1 MCAINRR
8 NSGIS
13 STPRRRR
20 ARICACIRSCI
31 GPKPTSGPT
40 RSAKTFQSFRFIWPK
55 MASATARLAMPIS
68 RFRWLQEHPAS
79 KKFCS
84 SSSAPRCRSAPAARS
99 ITKPKMRSSGCASP
113 AISDEQPGFS
123 LAMNMIVPAS
133 MSANPNGTTRPQMRI
148 VIVGHVDHGKS
159 TLVGRLLHETG
170 SLPEG
175 KLEMLKAVSARRGM
189 AFEWSFLLDALQTE
203 RDQGITIDTTQIRFR
218 TRSRDVILIDAPGHA
233 EFLRNMITGAS
244 QADGAVLI
252 IDALEGVRDQTRR
265 HGYLLHLLGIKQVVV
280 VVNKMDRVD
289 FAKGRFAE
297 IAEEISAHLTGL
309 GVRPAAIIP
318 ISARDGDGVAIHTPR
333 IGWYRGPTVVEALDA
348 LEPARP
354 LAALPLRLPVQAIY
368 KFDDRRIVAG
378 RIESGSLAAGD
389 EIVIMPAGKIARI
402 KTVESWPVTPVSGKQ
417 GAGRSVGITL
427 DRELFI
433 ERGDVIAHVGTTPH
447 DTRRL
452 RARIFW
458 LHDKPLAKGDQILV
472 RLGTRET
479 RAHVVAIEKAIDP
492 GALSHA
498 EDTAIAR
505 NHVGE
510 IDISLAQPIAAD
522 AYADNPR
529 TGRLVIEVNGR
540 IAGGGLVLSVDAGQ
554 RAVPVD
560 IVPVESA
567 LRPEE
572 RSARFHHNGA
582 VVWLTGLPGAGKSTL
597 ARALER
603 RLFSRGGSPIL
614 LDGDTLRAGL
624 NGDLGFT
631 AEDRAENIRRLAEMA
646 THLAKNGHI
655 AIVAAVSPSREDR
668 ASARRIA
675 DRLFRE
681 VYVATPAEV
690 CEQRDPK
697 GHYAKARA
705 GQLASFTG
713 IASDYQPPLKSELTL
728 DTSARSVS
736 DATDTIERMLASSGV
751 LFDELADLAANI

>member
-1 MCAINRR
+1 
-8 NSGIS
+8 
-13 STPRRRR
+13 
-20 ARICACIRSCI
+20 
-31 GPKPTSGPT
+31 
-40 RSAKTFQSFRFIWPK
+40 
-55 MASATARLAMPIS
+55 
-68 RFRWLQEHPAS
+68 
-79 KKFCS
+79 
-84 SSSAPRCRSAPAARS
+84 
-99 ITKPKMRSSGCASP
+99 
-113 AISDEQPGFS
+113 
-123 LAMNMIVPAS
+123 MNMIVTNPV
-133 MSANPNGTTRPQMRI
+133 SATPNGTTRPQVRI

-175 KLEMLKAVSARRGM
+175 KLEMLQAVSARRGM
-189 AFEWSFLLDALQTE
+189 PFEWSFLLDALQTE

-218 TRSRDVILIDAPGHA
+218 TGSRDIVLIDAPGHA

-265 HGYLLHLLGIKQVVV
+265 HGYLLHLLGIKQVAV
-280 VVNKMDRVD
+280 VVNKMDRVE
-289 FAKGRFAE
+289 FSQARFD
-297 IAEEISAHLTGL
+297 EISKEIFAHLTGL
-309 GVRPAAIIP
+309 GVTPSAIIP
-318 ISARDGDGVAIHTPR
+318 ISARDGDGVALHTPR
-333 IGWYRGPTVVEALDA
+333 IAWYDGPTVVEALDA

-354 LAALPLRLPVQAIY
+354 LEALALRLPVQAIY

-378 RIESGSLAAGD
+378 RIESGHLAAGD
-389 EIVIMPAGKIARI
+389 EIVIMPAGKIAKIR
-402 KTVESWPVTPVSGKQ
+402 TAESWPVTPLVGKQ

-433 ERGDVIAHVGTTPH
+433 ERGDIIAHTGKIPR

-458 LHDKPLAKGDQILV
+458 LHEKPLAKGDQILV
-472 RLGTRET
+472 RLGTREA

-492 GALSHA
+492 GALSNA
-498 EDTAIAR
+498 EISAIAR

-567 LRPEE
+567 LRSDE
-572 RSARFHHNGA
+572 RSARYRHNGA

-646 THLAKNGHI
+646 THLAKHGHI
-655 AIVAAVSPSREDR
+655 AIVAAVSPSRDDR
-668 ASARRIA
+668 DAARRIA

-705 GQLASFTG
+705 GRLASFTG
-713 IASDYQPPLKSELTL
+713 INNEYQPPLQSELML
-728 DTSARSVS
+728 DTSARSVG
-736 DATDTIERMLASSGV
+736 DATEAIERMLGSTGV
-751 LFDELADLAANI
+751 LFGEVVDLAANI

>member
-1 MCAINRR
+1 
-8 NSGIS
+8 
-13 STPRRRR
+13 
-20 ARICACIRSCI
+20 
-31 GPKPTSGPT
+31 
-40 RSAKTFQSFRFIWPK
+40 
-55 MASATARLAMPIS
+55 
-68 RFRWLQEHPAS
+68 
-79 KKFCS
+79 
-84 SSSAPRCRSAPAARS
+84 
-99 ITKPKMRSSGCASP
+99 
-113 AISDEQPGFS
+113 
-123 LAMNMIVPAS
+123 MNMILTQSVS
-133 MSANPNGTTRPQMRI
+133 TTPNGTTRPQVRI

-189 AFEWSFLLDALQTE
+189 PFEWSFLLDALQTE

-218 TRSRDVILIDAPGHA
+218 TRSRDVVLIDAPGHA

-265 HGYLLHLLGIKQVVV
+265 HGYLLHLLGIKQVAI

-289 FAKGRFAE
+289 FSASRFKE
-297 IAEEISAHLTGL
+297 ISDEISAHLIGL
-309 GVRPAAIIP
+309 GVTPSAVIP
-318 ISARDGDGVAIHTPR
+318 ISARDGDGVAERTPR
-333 IGWYRGPTVVEALDA
+333 IGWYRGPSVVEALDA

-354 LAALPLRLPVQAIY
+354 LEALALRLPVQAIY

-378 RIESGSLAAGD
+378 RIESGHLGTGD

-402 KTVESWPVTPVSGKQ
+402 KSVESWPATPLGGSH

-433 ERGDVIAHVGTTPH
+433 ERGDVIAHIGATPR

-458 LHDKPLAKGDQILV
+458 LHDKPLAKGDQILI
-472 RLGTRET
+472 RLGTRES
-479 RAHVVAIEKAIDP
+479 RAHVVAIEKAVDP
-492 GALSHA
+492 GELSNA
-498 EDTAIAR
+498 ETKSIAR

-510 IDISLAQPIAAD
+510 IDISLAQPVAAD
-522 AYADNPR
+522 PYHDNPR

-554 RAVPVD
+554 RAVPID

-572 RSARFHHNGA
+572 RSARYRHNGA
-582 VVWLTGLPGAGKSTL
+582 VIWLTGLPGSGKSTL

-603 RLFSRGGSPIL
+603 RLFGNGGSPIL

-624 NGDLGFT
+624 NGDLGFS
-631 AEDRAENIRRLAEMA
+631 AQDRSENIRRLAEVA
-646 THLAKNGHI
+646 THLARNGHI
-655 AIVAAVSPSREDR
+655 AIVAAVSPSAEDR
-668 ASARRIA
+668 AAARRIA
-675 DRLFRE
+675 DTAFRE
-681 VYVATPAEV
+681 IYVATPAEV
-690 CEQRDPK
+690 CESRDPK

-705 GQLASFTG
+705 GTLQSFTG
-713 IASDYQPPLKSELTL
+713 IGNDYQPPARCALRI
-728 DTSARSVS
+728 DTSVRTVA
-736 DATDTIERMLASSGV
+736 DATEEIERMLAETGI
-751 LFDELADLAANI
+751 LFDELVDLAANI

>member
-1 MCAINRR
+1 
-8 NSGIS
+8 
-13 STPRRRR
+13 
-20 ARICACIRSCI
+20 
-31 GPKPTSGPT
+31 
-40 RSAKTFQSFRFIWPK
+40 
-55 MASATARLAMPIS
+55 
-68 RFRWLQEHPAS
+68 
-79 KKFCS
+79 
-84 SSSAPRCRSAPAARS
+84 
-99 ITKPKMRSSGCASP
+99 
-113 AISDEQPGFS
+113 
-123 LAMNMIVPAS
+123 MNMIVTHPI
-133 MSANPNGTTRPQMRI
+133 SATPNGTTRPQVRI

-189 AFEWSFLLDALQTE
+189 PFEWSFLLDALQTE

-218 TRSRDVILIDAPGHA
+218 TGSRDVVLIDAPGHA

-265 HGYLLHLLGIKQVVV
+265 HGYLLHLLGIKQVAV

-289 FAKGRFAE
+289 FSAARFR
-297 IAEEISAHLTGL
+297 EISDEISTHLVGL
-309 GVRPAAIIP
+309 GVTPSAIIP
-318 ISARDGDGVAIHTPR
+318 ISARDGDGVAAHTPR
-333 IGWYRGPTVVEALDA
+333 IDWYDGPTVVEALDA

-354 LAALPLRLPVQAIY
+354 LSKLPLRLTVQAIY

-378 RIESGSLAAGD
+378 RIESGHLAAGD
-389 EIVIMPAGKIARI
+389 EIVIMPAGKIAKI
-402 KTVESWPVTPVSGKQ
+402 KSVEGWPAPALAGKQ

-433 ERGDVIAHVGTTPH
+433 ERGDIIAHTGNSPR

-458 LHDKPLAKGDQILV
+458 LHEKPLARGDQILV
-472 RLGTRET
+472 RLGTREA
-479 RAHVVAIEKAIDP
+479 RASVVAIEKAIDP
-492 GALSHA
+492 GALSNA
-498 EDTAIAR
+498 QDTAIAR

-510 IDISLAQPIAAD
+510 VDISLAQPIAAD
-522 AYADNPR
+522 VYADNPR

-540 IAGGGLVLSVDAGQ
+540 IAGGGLVLSIVGGQ
-554 RAVPVD
+554 RAATD

-567 LRPEE
+567 LRPDE
-572 RSARFHHNGA
+572 RSARYRHNGA

-603 RLFSRGGSPIL
+603 RLFSRSGSPIL

-624 NGDLGFT
+624 NGDLGFS
-631 AEDRAENIRRLAEMA
+631 AQDRAENIRRLAEIA

-668 ASARRIA
+668 AQARRIA
-675 DRLFRE
+675 DSAFRE

-690 CEQRDPK
+690 CEARDPK

-705 GQLASFTG
+705 GALTSFTG
-713 IASDYQPPLKSELTL
+713 IDNDYQPPLKSELTI
-728 DTSARSVS
+728 DTSGRPVAEV
-736 DATDTIERMLASSGV
+736 TDEIERMLASSGV
-751 LFDELADLAANI
+751 LFDLTADTYLP